1 MMNRG
6 LEHSWM
12 IPHAGDMLAGKYVVE
27 GVCGRGGLAVVLS
40 AQHVGLAQRVAIKL
54 LLPEWAGDHEIVRR
68 FEREGR
74 AATRIRSEHV
84 TRVFDVGT
92 LDSGAPY
99 IVLEYLDG
107 HNLDDVV
114 AMWGPLPVPMAID
127 WLLQAAEAIAE
138 AHAHGIV
145 HRDLKPANLF
155 LTQRA
160 DGSACI
166 KVLDFGLSKLT
177 DPRMFGAS
185 AKLTRP
191 SDVLGSPHYMAP
203 EQLRATCD
211 SDLRVDLWA
220 MGAVLHELLTAQTP
234 FGGDTMPELYATVL
248 TRPPPRLSDLRAG
261 VAAEVETAVL
271 RCLEKDPNARFSTVA
286 ELARAISPY
295 GSDAARASSTR
306 IERVTESGARV
317 DELTTLLPPPEASV
331 ERETWP
337 SEPYIPMRASSA
349 TVKVAAG
356 SFLICAGVLVGGLQ
370 WMYSSVHQTGV
381 GQGIEQ
387 GVETSGGRSP
397 LSSASGYVPPLPPA
411 PTPAADSAASG
422 VAPTSKR
429 VEAPAPASRPR
440 KGLPP
445 PRPRPEAPLPH
456 LSKTPSPKTPSPAER
471 IPSSGDLLFEG
482 RK

>member
-12 IPHAGDMLAGKYVVE
+12 IPHAGDTLAGKYVVE

-54 LLPEWAGDHEIVRR
+54 LLPEWAGDNEIMRR

-127 WLLQAAEAIAE
+127 WVLQAAEAIAE
-138 AHAHGIV
+138 AHAYGIV

-177 DPRMFGAS
+177 DPRMFGVS
-185 AKLTRP
+185 TKLTRP

-211 SDLRVDLWA
+211 SDARVDLWA
-220 MGAVLHELLTAQTP
+220 LGAVLHELLTAQTP
-234 FGGDTMPELYATVL
+234 FRADSMPELYATVL
-248 TRPPPRLSDLRAG
+248 TREPPRLSELRAG
-261 VAAEVETAVL
+261 VASEVETAVL

-286 ELARAISPY
+286 ELARAISPF
-295 GSDAARASSTR
+295 GTDSARTSSTR

-317 DELTTLLPPPEASV
+317 DELSLLPQLPEASA

-337 SEPYIPMRASSA
+337 SDPYFPVRRTPTTA
-349 TVKVAAG
+349 KVVAG
-356 SFLICAGVLVGGLQ
+356 SFLICAGVGIGGLM
-370 WMYSSVHQTGV
+370 WMYSSVHGGADGHAVVAPEDRGSALSDARGRVSRMPSPTPPGTASATAETPLALVGTGARV
-381 GQGIEQ
+381 D
-387 GVETSGGRSP
+387 SP
-397 LSSASGYVPPLPPA
+397 APVSQPQKVLLPRRPPPLRPA
-411 PTPAADSAASG
+411 PSTQP
-422 VAPTSKR
+422 PKT
-429 VEAPAPASRPR
+429 
-440 KGLPP
+440 LPP
-445 PRPRPEAPLPH
+445 PKVEP
-456 LSKTPSPKTPSPAER
+456 PSG
-471 IPSSGDLLFEG
+471 GDLLFEG